1 MSMRVEE
8 VGVERVKERLETLK
22 RKKAEMEGRSMMSA
36 EQMLEE
42 RMEKAKEVEEKEKL
56 DRNLKKKKRRAAK
69 YKDEKAVDEDEM
81 NQVMGFSSF
90 GKSS

>member
-1 MSMRVEE
+1 MRVEE